1 MREHRPRHAA
11 GRARGPAGPAQVT
24 AIGPPFDP
32 VAPFIGAGEK
42 MYTECEGC
50 HSLKDN
56 KLGPRH
62 CGLIGRKAGSVSD
75 YPSYSHAM
83 RESGLTWDVKTLSD
97 FLAEPFSYL
106 PETGM
111 GYIGIFDQQSRL
123 DLIAYLDKQGKD
135 PSVCPPQ

>member
-1 MREHRPRHAA
+1 MGLSRFAFGFFAA
-11 GRARGPAGPAQVT
+11 AVL
-24 AIGPPFDP
+24 
-32 VAPFIGAGEK
+32 VAPVSVFAATKGDPAAGEK